1 MKYIWVLVYLSLF
14 FGSLILSSS
23 SILNQVNALS
33 CEGPITVERS
43 FEDSKVV
50 FLGEVISKKYY
61 LQDEEYGYEDSIVK
75 FKLKESF
82 KGFSNE
88 TITLETS
95 EWFWDPTYE
104 EGNDYVVFAIINPQ
118 QNVLRPQL
126 CTISSIPEEKNL
138 QQLRLLANPEQTPKE
153 TLTLP
158 PKKQIEKGIE
168 LEDVTCKEDLQLIFK
183 YDGSPACVKPETAEK
198 LIERGWAVLSIDQL
212 EKVWV
217 ELYPIGCAE
226 TICYID
232 WLKSYYVD
240 VDLQPDPS
248 GLGNLRGIG
257 FAQTTEF
264 INDYFDKR
272 GIIIFDVR
280 YDLVGRSVC
289 EYGECWD
296 IYNLSLLVSESDVD
310 SMVKIGYKVAN

>member
-118 QNVLRPQL
+118 QNVLSPQL
-126 CTISSIPEEKNL
+126 CTISIIPEEKNL

-198 LIERGWAVLSIDQL
+198 LIERGWAS
-212 EKVWV
+212 
-217 ELYPIGCAE
+217 P
-226 TICYID
+226 
-232 WLKSYYVD
+232 
-240 VDLQPDPS
+240 
-248 GLGNLRGIG
+248 
-257 FAQTTEF
+257 
-264 INDYFDKR
+264 
-272 GIIIFDVR
+272 
-280 YDLVGRSVC
+280 
-289 EYGECWD
+289 
-296 IYNLSLLVSESDVD
+296 
-310 SMVKIGYKVAN
+310 